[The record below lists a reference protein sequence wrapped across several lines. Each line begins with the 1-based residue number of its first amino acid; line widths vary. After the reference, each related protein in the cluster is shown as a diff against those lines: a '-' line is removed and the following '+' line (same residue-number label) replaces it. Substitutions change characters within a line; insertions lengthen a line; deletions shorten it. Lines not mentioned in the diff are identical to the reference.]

1 MRLFKANQATQSEED
16 RVRDLRLTSIASR
29 YRARPE
35 ISLVPDA
42 ERESEPQPE
51 LSQEAQFEPQPELS
65 QEQFEPHPD
74 VEPEAQ
80 PELLL
85 DPEPQG
91 SPDFEQKPDDSE

>member
-1 MRLFKANQATQSEED
+1 MRLFKANPAAQSEED

-35 ISLVPDA
+35 ISLVPQA
-42 ERESEPQPE
+42 ERES
-51 LSQEAQFEPQPELS
+51 EPQPELS

-74 VEPEAQ
+74 VEPEPQ
-80 PELLL
+80 QELLL

>member
-1 MRLFKANQATQSEED
+1 MRLFKANPAAQSEED

-35 ISLVPDA
+35 ISLVPEA
-42 ERESEPQPE
+42 EPESGPQRE
-51 LSQEAQFEPQPELS
+51 LSQEAQFEPVL
-65 QEQFEPHPD
+65 D
-74 VEPEAQ
+74 VEPEPQ

-91 SPDFEQKPDDSE
+91 SPDSEQKSDDSE